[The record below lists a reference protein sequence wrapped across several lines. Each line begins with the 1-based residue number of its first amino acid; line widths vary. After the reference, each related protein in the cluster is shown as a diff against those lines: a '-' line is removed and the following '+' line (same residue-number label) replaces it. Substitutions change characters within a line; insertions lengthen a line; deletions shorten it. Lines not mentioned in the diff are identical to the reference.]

1 MNLPFPCIF
10 PLCHVMTVSKFSCL
24 LGDFFEGITNR
35 PVLYKFHILA
45 YIHKHIPIN
54 SYLCIYKHRQ
64 KYVCIY
70 KNLTLFSKYIA
81 LLHQPVLGDPNAAG
95 PGSVQH
101 SYSSAV
107 AGGCPCYW
115 EVKTFKER
123 KVFLCSLRLPNC
135 TLSHSEGFL
144 QPPCLCNVLLH

>member
-1 MNLPFPCIF
+1 MNVPFPCIF

-54 SYLCIYKHRQ
+54 SYLCIYKHTQ

-81 LLHQPVLGDPNAAG
+81 LLHQPVLGDPNTAG
-95 PGSVQH
+95 PGSVLSQAALLQLRCSRGLSMLLGSQDLQRKKDVLVQFETTKLH
-101 SYSSAV
+101 S
-107 AGGCPCYW
+107 
-115 EVKTFKER
+115 
-123 KVFLCSLRLPNC
+123 L
-135 TLSHSEGFL
+135 TL
-144 QPPCLCNVLLH
+144 